1 MTLKEK
7 LNYSIITNID
17 IRESENRMYYEYN
30 HLEMAEEC
38 EKIADDYA
46 IEFARWLIDIDNKPK
61 IHYTVKE
68 MLEIFKKEKE
78 LLNQDL

>member
-1 MTLKEK
+1 MTLNKKIEK
-7 LNYSIITNID
+7 IVDKPFTID
-17 IRESENRMYYEYN
+17 D
-30 HLEMAEEC
+30 L
-38 EKIADDYA
+38 EKIADNYA
-46 IEFARWLIDIDNKPK
+46 IEFAKWLIDIDNKPK